1 MEEEGTTG
9 KPEEKLTPEQ
19 RAEICLAQI
28 QELLQQMGCA
38 LVVEN
43 PEIFPAGPGQFLLK
57 AGGIRV
63 IPKQ

>member
-1 MEEEGTTG
+1 METEAAG
-9 KPEEKLTPEQ
+9 KPEEGMTPEQ

-28 QELLQQMGCA
+28 QELLQQMGCS